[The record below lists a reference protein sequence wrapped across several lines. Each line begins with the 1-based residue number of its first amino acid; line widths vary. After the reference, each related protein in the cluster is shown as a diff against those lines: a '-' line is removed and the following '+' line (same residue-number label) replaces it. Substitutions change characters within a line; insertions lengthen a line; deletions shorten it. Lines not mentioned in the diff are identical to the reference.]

1 MFFDTIKLKKLK
13 KKLAV
18 YWIEYSL
25 RLKIFHF
32 SPLSTADDNDHDV
45 DDGGGDGS
53 EDYTGTGSGN
63 HPHFDRALRRSRR
76 KSVSFSI
83 VKVNKETM
91 QFDIEQKSVLLEDLS
106 STNNQTSQK
115 EKPPASP
122 LFEVAKKWK
131 DAKNK
136 LVLKEKKFFSHVPM
150 LGTSSS
156 SHTSLSAGDKFE
168 FKDENFRHTTTN
180 RNRSTSPRELTTS
193 SSEKAIKSHFREI
206 DFTEKTYKENNPITT
221 TTASTN
227 NQELVVVVAGDK
239 LAAVNDAVDVEDDA
253 EAAALVEAGAAAAA
267 NAVVV
272 KEDETA
278 I

>member
-1 MFFDTIKLKKLK
+1 
-13 KKLAV
+13 
-18 YWIEYSL
+18 
-25 RLKIFHF
+25 
-32 SPLSTADDNDHDV
+32 
-45 DDGGGDGS
+45 
-53 EDYTGTGSGN
+53 
-63 HPHFDRALRRSRR
+63 
-76 KSVSFSI
+76 
-83 VKVNKETM
+83 M

-168 FKDENFRHTTTN
+168 FRDENFRHTTTN

-221 TTASTN
+221 TASSN

-253 EAAALVEAGAAAAA
+253 AALVEAGATAAA

>member
-1 MFFDTIKLKKLK
+1 MIYNKIEKIEKKASSILDR
-13 KKLAV
+13 V
-18 YWIEYSL
+18 FTQI
-25 RLKIFHF
+25 KIFHF

-150 LGTSSS
+150 LGTS
-156 SHTSLSAGDKFE
+156 LSAGDKFE
-168 FKDENFRHTTTN
+168 FRDENFRHTTTN

-221 TTASTN
+221 TAFTN

-253 EAAALVEAGAAAAA
+253 AALVEAGATA

>member
-1 MFFDTIKLKKLK
+1 MFFWYNKNEKIEEKKASSILDR
-13 KKLAV
+13 V
-18 YWIEYSL
+18 FTQI
-25 RLKIFHF
+25 KIFHF

-45 DDGGGDGS
+45 DDHGGGVDGGS
-53 EDYTGTGSGN
+53 AEDYSTGTGT

-106 STNNQTSQK
+106 SMNNQTTSGTSPK
-115 EKPPASP
+115 DKPPASP

-136 LVLKEKKFFSHVPM
+136 LVLKDKLFSHVPM
-150 LGTSSS
+150 LGTSGSS
-156 SHTSLSAGDKFE
+156 TSHSSGGDQFE
-168 FKDENFRHTTTN
+168 FKDENFRS
-180 RNRSTSPRELTTS
+180 RRRELT
-193 SSEKAIKSHFREI
+193 EKAKALKDI
-206 DFTEKTYKENNPITT
+206 
-221 TTASTN
+221 TTASN
-227 NQELVVVVAGDK
+227 NQEVVVVGDK
-239 LAAVNDAVDVEDDA
+239 VAAVNDAVDVEDDA
-253 EAAALVEAGAAAAA
+253 EAAAVVEAGAAAATA
-267 NAVVV
+267 VVVVV

>member
-1 MFFDTIKLKKLK
+1 
-13 KKLAV
+13 
-18 YWIEYSL
+18 
-25 RLKIFHF
+25 
-32 SPLSTADDNDHDV
+32 
-45 DDGGGDGS
+45 
-53 EDYTGTGSGN
+53 
-63 HPHFDRALRRSRR
+63 
-76 KSVSFSI
+76 
-83 VKVNKETM
+83 M

-221 TTASTN
+221 TTTAFTN

-253 EAAALVEAGAAAAA
+253 EAAALVEAGAAAVA

>member
-1 MFFDTIKLKKLK
+1 
-13 KKLAV
+13 
-18 YWIEYSL
+18 
-25 RLKIFHF
+25 
-32 SPLSTADDNDHDV
+32 
-45 DDGGGDGS
+45 
-53 EDYTGTGSGN
+53 
-63 HPHFDRALRRSRR
+63 
-76 KSVSFSI
+76 
-83 VKVNKETM
+83 M

-150 LGTSSS
+150 LGTSIS

-221 TTASTN
+221 TASTK

-253 EAAALVEAGAAAAA
+253 EAAALVEAGAAAVA